1 MKKSIEVIIKKKDLN
16 KNPIQRI
23 KKVAPGYA
31 FNYLIPNQIAE
42 IATEGK
48 IRHLHM
54 VQNTLAK
61 KDKQINKKNLK
72 IKIDLERINFLSIRK
87 KCSQNQQ
94 IFGSISE
101 QDIINKIF
109 NLTGQNI
116 DKKQIKIDSIKQ
128 IGKYLCEIRIDED
141 INTNITMHV
150 LPNKA

>member
-31 FNYLIPNQIAE
+31 FNYLIPNQIA
-42 IATEGK
+42 
-48 IRHLHM
+48 
-54 VQNTLAK
+54 
-61 KDKQINKKNLK
+61 D
-72 IKIDLERINFLSIRK
+72 
-87 KCSQNQQ
+87 SQNQQ